1 MPSTRAWQAGE
12 FNSDG
17 SRGVHE
23 STVCR
28 SVESVNRITRGW
40 YQQQEVVTTASLKGQ
55 GEEMGQL
62 DPVRAGVIKAR
73 SLDRNYRNEG
83 T

>member
-1 MPSTRAWQAGE
+1 M
-12 FNSDG
+12 
-17 SRGVHE
+17 
-23 STVCR
+23 
-28 SVESVNRITRGW
+28 ESVKRITRGW
-40 YQQQEVVTTASLKGQ
+40 YQQQEVVSAASLKGQ

-73 SLDRNYRNEG
+73 SLDRNYRNKG